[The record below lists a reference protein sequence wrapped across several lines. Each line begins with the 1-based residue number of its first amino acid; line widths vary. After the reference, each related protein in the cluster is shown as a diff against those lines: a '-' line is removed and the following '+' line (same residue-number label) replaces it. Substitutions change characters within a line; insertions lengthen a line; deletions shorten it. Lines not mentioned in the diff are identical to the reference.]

1 MQIQELTTK
10 FLKSNHT
17 DFDSFYREEIMSTGF
32 SPEVKPETALEINKI
47 DDEEENSEKY
57 ESKLKEANVSFNTK
71 DSSIEALQEVIKHLS
86 NLYSQ
91 GVDDIKFINSIGFA
105 LSNSIAPLAHEQNK
119 NAMKIFNKIFKN
131 IKSRL

>member
-47 DDEEENSEKY
+47 DDEEEEN
-57 ESKLKEANVSFNTK
+57 
-71 DSSIEALQEVIKHLS
+71 
-86 NLYSQ
+86 
-91 GVDDIKFINSIGFA
+91 
-105 LSNSIAPLAHEQNK
+105 
-119 NAMKIFNKIFKN
+119 
-131 IKSRL
+131 